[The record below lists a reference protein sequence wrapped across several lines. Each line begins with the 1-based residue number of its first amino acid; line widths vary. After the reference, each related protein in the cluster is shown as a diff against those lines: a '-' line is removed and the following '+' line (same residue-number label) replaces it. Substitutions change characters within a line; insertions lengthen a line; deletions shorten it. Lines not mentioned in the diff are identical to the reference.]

1 MMEPIIIAL
10 CTAILM
16 KWAFSDEK
24 QSVIGKEVKRE
35 KDETMLRIAGRFI
48 MVDKRWQI

>member
-1 MMEPIIIAL
+1 MTELILISL

-35 KDETMLRIAGRFI
+35 KSYNF
-48 MVDKRWQI
+48 V